1 MTQTDITHV
10 YQNGYFE
17 EGKMEIRDFVYVDN
31 TMVLGRN
38 VHDVTPLQR
47 FHVTPVAK

>member
-1 MTQTDITHV
+1 MTQTDIAHV

-17 EGKMEIRDFVYVDN
+17 EGKMEIRDFVYVDK
-31 TMVLGRN
+31 TLTLAHN

-47 FHVTPVAK
+47 VHVTPVAK